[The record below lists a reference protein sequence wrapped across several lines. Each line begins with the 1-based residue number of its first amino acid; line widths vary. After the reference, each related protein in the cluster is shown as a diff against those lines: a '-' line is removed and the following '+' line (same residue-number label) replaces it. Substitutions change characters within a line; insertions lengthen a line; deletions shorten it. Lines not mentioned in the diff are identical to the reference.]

1 MNFKRSKIY
10 IYYLHNT
17 AVENVFINEYMID
30 APGDYVK
37 VFLLGLM
44 YAEINM
50 SMNNKTIAKQLSLEE
65 EDVLKAWTYWE
76 KKGVIKKHYPNPEDP
91 FRYRVEFLNLKEQIF
106 GVCGKNKKGEDKLPE
121 SLEGLMND
129 KELKK
134 MYSRIEQ
141 ITGRLFEGK
150 EPVAILGWIKDYGV
164 TPEFIIYAYEYC
176 AKYRNNCKHN
186 YVAAVVREWVNS
198 GLRTVRDVERHLE
211 EYDNRHYL
219 YKRVLRALG
228 FHRNPTEE
236 EKRIMDTWFDDL
248 GFDISKVL
256 AACNKTSGISNPNI
270 NYVNSVLRAWSKEGK
285 EQAED
290 KQRSTEG
297 NIISQVI
304 KSYEEERIKNEK
316 EAEERRNEVYRAVPR
331 IKEIEEETR
340 QIGLEISKLMLSSGS
355 ASKIK
360 ISQLKKRAEE
370 LNNERAYLLTDNN
383 FKLDYMDIWYTC
395 TVCKDTGILD
405 TGERCFCFKDKLE
418 EFEKM
423 I

>member
-1 MNFKRSKIY
+1 M
-10 IYYLHNT
+10 
-17 AVENVFINEYMID
+17 
-30 APGDYVK
+30 
-37 VFLLGLM
+37 
-44 YAEINM
+44 
-50 SMNNKTIAKQLSLEE
+50 
-65 EDVLKAWTYWE
+65 
-76 KKGVIKKHYPNPEDP
+76 
-91 FRYRVEFLNLKEQIF
+91 
-106 GVCGKNKKGEDKLPE
+106 
-121 SLEGLMND
+121 
-129 KELKK
+129 
-134 MYSRIEQ
+134 
-141 ITGRLFEGK
+141 
-150 EPVAILGWIKDYGV
+150 
-164 TPEFIIYAYEYC
+164 
-176 AKYRNNCKHN
+176 
-186 YVAAVVREWVNS
+186 
-198 GLRTVRDVERHLE
+198 ERHLE